1 MQGEYPIYRKSLSEK
16 SFYAVIA
23 EDQCIEIQQVG
34 SKRIRH
40 VIEAR
45 ILPDRLF
52 IRDVIDCAEGR
63 YLPISAAEFSDF
75 EEQS

>member
-23 EDQCIEIQQVG
+23 EDQCIEIQQIG
-34 SKRIRH
+34 TRRLRH
-40 VIEAR
+40 EIHAR

-52 IRDVIDCAEGR
+52 IRDIIDCAQGL
-63 YLPISAAEFSDF
+63 YIPVTAEEFLAF
-75 EEQS
+75 EASV